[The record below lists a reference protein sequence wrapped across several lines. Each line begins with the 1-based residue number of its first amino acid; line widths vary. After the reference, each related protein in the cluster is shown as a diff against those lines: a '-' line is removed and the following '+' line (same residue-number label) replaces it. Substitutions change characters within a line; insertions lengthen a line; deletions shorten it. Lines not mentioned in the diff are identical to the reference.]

1 MNLNSS
7 VQINS
12 KNWRKNQS
20 DSSLRSRYSLVG
32 KKKKKK
38 IETKT
43 PIKVDY
49 SFRDEMSRED
59 LLELKL
65 GKDTYSQNHQE
76 EYPKQNTSIK
86 PRYIKMYP

>member
-1 MNLNSS
+1 M
-7 VQINS
+7 IA
-12 KNWRKNQS
+12 
-20 DSSLRSRYSLVG
+20 LREADIHWLV
-32 KKKKKK
+32 KK

-65 GKDTYSQNHQE
+65 GKDPDSQNHQE
-76 EYPKQNTSIK
+76 GYPKQNTSIT
-86 PRYIKMYP
+86 PRYIKM